1 MVYLF
6 HFELPVEEA
15 TWTCL
20 ATAYWSYL
28 KNLTVSEVDACSA
41 SVMHLSR
48 AYDAMGSRLQPSGGG
63 DEGGGAGSETVY
75 NGADDGHS
83 EISFLTFFY
92 VNTKKGIIECGS
104 FASVVGSFDCLFIC
118 LCDAHMRLST
128 WKTFVRQFQFCV
140 VGLSIRLSNIIKL
153 KDICLT
159 NVEIFSF
166 FFFKRFD
173 DF

>member
-28 KNLTVSEVDACSA
+28 KNLTVSEEDACA
-41 SVMHLSR
+41 TSVMHLSR
-48 AYDAMGSRLQPSGGG
+48 AYEAMRSRLQPSGGG

-83 EISFLTFFY
+83 EISFLTFYY
-92 VNTKKGIIECGS
+92 VNTQKGII
-104 FASVVGSFDCLFIC
+104 ASATALRPSSVRLIVCLFIC
-118 LCDAHMRLST
+118 LCDAHMRLSI
-128 WKTFVRQFQFCV
+128 WKTF
-140 VGLSIRLSNIIKL
+140 IW
-153 KDICLT
+153 
-159 NVEIFSF
+159 
-166 FFFKRFD
+166 
-173 DF
+173 

>member
-104 FASVVGSFDCLFIC
+104 FASVVGSFDCLFIY
-118 LCDAHMRLST
+118 L
-128 WKTFVRQFQFCV
+128 FVRRTHETIDMENFRSAVPILCRWFIY
-140 VGLSIRLSNIIKL
+140 SIIKYY
-153 KDICLT
+153 
-159 NVEIFSF
+159 
-166 FFFKRFD
+166 
-173 DF
+173 